1 MENPPLINCPVCS
14 EKLSISGKFQTR
26 ALVCSSCKNYL
37 VYDEHLVLKKEK
49 TFDVVPNVVL
59 PIGTKGILFGIEY
72 IVRGIIRKKESGSHK
87 YFWTEYILFN
97 PENGYATLSEFNGH
111 WNLLKQVDQYPRA
124 LSKNVRQFT
133 FEGNHYYV
141 YNKYCA
147 KIEQAQGEFHYNIL
161 QDEDDKIKEFISPP
175 FILIEESSYDEVK
188 WFKGEYCSP
197 GDVKSAF
204 KIDNVPEREGV
215 GATQTM
221 KIGIRSEI
229 LISSGIAFALL
240 LFAVQVIIATFAKN
254 ESVFTKTFYDSE
266 MTKEKLIKSSSF
278 DLKGGTSA
286 AEIFVFS
293 PLSNNWL
300 DVDIELIN
308 EQTGERFEAIKSLEF
323 YSGVD
328 DGMSWTEGDQKESV
342 VLSAVPDG
350 RYYMLIYPDW
360 GTYASGLPNPSF
372 TVEVRRDVAIWSNLL
387 WTILLVSI
395 YPIVIYFLEKNF
407 ESRRW
412 MESDYV
418 HY

>member
-1 MENPPLINCPVCS
+1 MENPHLINCPVCT
-14 EKLSISGKFQTR
+14 EKLSISNKFQTR
-26 ALVCSSCKNYL
+26 ALVCPSCKNYL

-49 TFDVVPNVVL
+49 IVNPVPDVIL
-59 PIGTKGILFGIEY
+59 PIGTKGKLFGIEY

-87 YFWTEYILFN
+87 YFWTEYILYN

-111 WNLLKQVDQYPRA
+111 WNFLKQVDNYPRA

-133 FEGNHYYV
+133 FEGNHYFV
-141 YNKYCA
+141 YNKYCS
-147 KIEQAQGEFHYNIL
+147 KIEQAEGEFYYNIL

-175 FILIEESSYDEVK
+175 FIMIEESCYDEIK
-188 WFKGEYCSP
+188 WHKGEYCSP
-197 GDVKSAF
+197 GDIKSAF
-204 KIDNVPEREGV
+204 GIDKVPERIGI

-229 LISSGIAFALL
+229 LISSGIVFALIL
-240 LFAVQVIIATFAKN
+240 IIIQITFASIAKN
-254 ESVFTKTFYDSE
+254 EIVFQKTFYDSE
-266 MTKEKLIKSSSF
+266 LTKEKLIKSSSF
-278 DLKGGTSA
+278 ELKGGTSA
-286 AEIFVFS
+286 SEIFVFS

-308 EQTGERFEAIKSLEF
+308 EITGERFEAIKSLEF
-323 YSGVD
+323 YSGVE

-350 RYYMLIYPDW
+350 KYYMLIYPDW
-360 GTYASGLPNPSF
+360 GTNGSGLPNPSF
-372 TVEVRRDVAIWSNLL
+372 SVEVRRDVAIWSNLF

-395 YPIVIYFLEKNF
+395 YPIAIYFLEKNF